1 MPPHR
6 PDDISEDARFV
17 RLQLDYFFNFAGP
30 EKRKIYLFYF
40 IVFQVHY
47 GSGSTGNYSNL

>member
-6 PDDISEDARFV
+6 PDDISEDAKFV
-17 RLQLDYFFNFAGP
+17 RLGSEYLFNFAGP
-30 EKRKIYLFYF
+30 EKRNFLFYF

-47 GSGSTGNYSNL
+47 GSGSKGN

>member
-47 GSGSTGNYSNL
+47 GSGSTGNHSNL